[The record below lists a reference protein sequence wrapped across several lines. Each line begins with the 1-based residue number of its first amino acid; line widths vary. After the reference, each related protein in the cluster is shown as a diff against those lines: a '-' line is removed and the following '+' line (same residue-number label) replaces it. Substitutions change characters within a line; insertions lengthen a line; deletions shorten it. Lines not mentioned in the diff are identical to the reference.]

1 MTIFLYILAYLLV
14 GFVATVSPA
23 GQYAWHRLDLPP
35 IVLLLLWPLFLP
47 IIIVVAAGFAV
58 NDWLEEI
65 IR

>member
-47 IIIVVAAGFAV
+47 IIMVTAGCIAA
-58 NDWLEEI
+58 NDWLEGI

>member
-1 MTIFLYILAYLLV
+1 V